1 MRMVSIRRN
10 NNNNNGV
17 GGHFTTS
24 RVTLYAA
31 TAAVFILTAIYVL
44 SNNSSSTSTTHI
56 NSAEEVSPHKV
67 MMNTVKNTKSLS
79 TDELLS
85 NTENNFDRDE
95 EGGNIMTIT
104 SGSVTYTVKPH
115 LLHPEN
121 NNDTTQQNSSSN
133 QQQEQ
138 QHTTTLLNYYHCG
151 PLPTKSNPQLSELV
165 LLHGAAFTKEDWK
178 SSGILDMLCD
188 INNNED
194 GGDLSITAWDL
205 PVSAD
210 GYELI
215 GAYNAMVNDNK
226 LSGHPVTF
234 VTPSASGKALTT
246 LGTIVHEQDA
256 HQELKLLVKGWIP
269 VASGSVLKVSDEA
282 LLKYVHANIPILAIH
297 GDQDIM
303 GKKVTERLVQL
314 TKAKGVELEGH
325 HPVYLDSPDDFVMEI
340 IKFMEENGL

>member
-1 MRMVSIRRN
+1 MAMVSIRRN

-31 TAAVFILTAIYVL
+31 TVAVFILTAIYL
-44 SNNSSSTSTTHI
+44 FSNNNSSSSTSTTTTHI

-67 MMNTVKNTKSLS
+67 IMNTVKNTKSNNNNA
-79 TDELLS
+79 DEESLS

-95 EGGNIMTIT
+95 EGGDIMTIT
-104 SGSVTYTVKPH
+104 SGSVSYTVKPH
-115 LLHPEN
+115 LLNPE
-121 NNDTTQQNSSSN
+121 NNDTTQNTN
-133 QQQEQ
+133 QQQQ
-138 QHTTTLLNYYHCG
+138 QHILNYYHCG

-215 GAYNAMVNDNK
+215 GAYNAMVNSKK

-269 VASGSVLKVSDEA
+269 VASGSVLKVNDEA

-297 GDQDIM
+297 GDQDDM

-325 HPVYLDSPDDFVMEI
+325 HPVYLDSPGDFVMEV

>member
-10 NNNNNGV
+10 NNNGV
-17 GGHFTTS
+17 GGHFIAS

-31 TAAVFILTAIYVL
+31 TLAVFILTAIYVL
-44 SNNSSSTSTTHI
+44 SNNSSSSSTSTTHI

-67 MMNTVKNTKSLS
+67 MMNTVKNTKSSS
-79 TDELLS
+79 TNNNAKDGGVRS
-85 NTENNFDRDE
+85 SSSTENFDRDE
-95 EGGNIMTIT
+95 EGGDIMTIT

-115 LLHPEN
+115 LLNPE
-121 NNDTTQQNSSSN
+121 NDTTQTNTN
-133 QQQEQ
+133 NRQQEQ
-138 QHTTTLLNYYHCG
+138 HTLNYYHCG

-215 GAYNAMVNDNK
+215 GAYNAMVNGKK

-269 VASGSVLKVSDEA
+269 VASGSVLKVNDEA
-282 LLKYVHANIPILAIH
+282 LLKYVHAHIPILAIH
-297 GDQDIM
+297 GDQDVM

-314 TKAKGVELEGH
+314 TKAKGVELEGS

>member
-10 NNNNNGV
+10 NNGV
-17 GGHFTTS
+17 GGHFSTS

-31 TAAVFILTAIYVL
+31 TVAVFILTAIYL
-44 SNNSSSTSTTHI
+44 FSNNNSSSSTGTTHNI
-56 NSAEEVSPHKV
+56 NSAEEVSPQKV
-67 MMNTVKNTKSLS
+67 MMNTVKNTKSS
-79 TDELLS
+79 TTNNAKDEGLS

-104 SGSVTYTVKPH
+104 SGSVSYTVKPH
-115 LLHPEN
+115 LLNPE
-121 NNDTTQQNSSSN
+121 NDTTQSTNH
-133 QQQEQ
+133 QEQ
-138 QHTTTLLNYYHCG
+138 HTLNYYHCG

-215 GAYNAMVNDNK
+215 GAYNAMVNGKK

-269 VASGSVLKVSDEA
+269 VASGSVLKVSDES

-297 GDQDIM
+297 GDQDLM
-303 GKKVTERLVQL
+303 GKQVTERLVQL

-325 HPVYLDSPDDFVMEI
+325 HPVYLDAPDDFVMEV

>member
-1 MRMVSIRRN
+1 MI
-10 NNNNNGV
+10 
-17 GGHFTTS
+17 
-24 RVTLYAA
+24 
-31 TAAVFILTAIYVL
+31 
-44 SNNSSSTSTTHI
+44 
-56 NSAEEVSPHKV
+56 PHK
-67 MMNTVKNTKSLS
+67 T
-79 TDELLS
+79 
-85 NTENNFDRDE
+85 
-95 EGGNIMTIT
+95 
-104 SGSVTYTVKPH
+104 
-115 LLHPEN
+115 
-121 NNDTTQQNSSSN
+121 
-133 QQQEQ
+133 
-138 QHTTTLLNYYHCG
+138 HTLNYYHCG

-215 GAYNAMVNDNK
+215 GAYNAMVNGKK

-246 LGTIVHEQDA
+246 LGTIVHEHDA

-269 VASGSVLKVSDEA
+269 VASGSVLKVNDEA
-282 LLKYVHANIPILAIH
+282 LLKYVHAHIPILAIH
-297 GDQDIM
+297 GDQDVM

-325 HPVYLDSPDDFVMEI
+325 HPVYLDSPDDFVMEV

>member
-17 GGHFTTS
+17 GGHFSTS
-24 RVTLYAA
+24 RVTIYAA
-31 TAAVFILTAIYVL
+31 TVAVFILTAIYVF
-44 SNNSSSTSTTHI
+44 SNNSSSSVTTTHI

-67 MMNTVKNTKSLS
+67 MMNTVKNTKSAS
-79 TDELLS
+79 NNINADESLT
-85 NTENNFDRDE
+85 NTENFDRDE
-95 EGGNIMTIT
+95 EGGDIMTIT

-115 LLHPEN
+115 LLNPE
-121 NNDTTQQNSSSN
+121 NDTTQSTN
-133 QQQEQ
+133 QHE
-138 QHTTTLLNYYHCG
+138 QHTLNYYHCG

-215 GAYNAMVNDNK
+215 GAYNAMVNGKK

-269 VASGSVLKVSDEA
+269 VASGSVLKVSDKA

-297 GDQDIM
+297 GDQDDM
-303 GKKVTERLVQL
+303 GKKVTERLVTL

-325 HPVYLDSPDDFVMEI
+325 HPVYLDSPDDFVMEV